1 MIDIVVDSSVAL
13 KWLVREQDSEL
24 AIRLLSPA
32 VRRLA
37 PDLLLVEVANALWKN
52 ERLKRIDPAIA
63 RRGVAELPRFFT
75 EFFSAHDL
83 VADASSLA
91 RDLDHPVYDCLYII
105 AARRADQLGFAAVP
119 VGEAARI
126 VNEETLVVVMLESPK
141 GIENCE
147 AIAAVAGIDALLI
160 GTNDLCAE
168 MGIPG
173 QFTDPRVEAA
183 YKTVID
189 ACRKHGKAWGRPAAT
204 FEQLQQFHAQGATL
218 VSHGG
223 EFLALMEMLQKSAQN
238 FERLESGGK

>member
-105 AARRADQLGFAAVP
+105 AARRVDCMLVTAD
-119 VGEAARI
+119 
-126 VNEETLVVVMLESPK
+126 
-141 GIENCE
+141 
-147 AIAAVAGIDALLI
+147 
-160 GTNDLCAE
+160 
-168 MGIPG
+168 
-173 QFTDPRVEAA
+173 
-183 YKTVID
+183 
-189 ACRKHGKAWGRPAAT
+189 
-204 FEQLQQFHAQGATL
+204 ATL
-218 VSHGG
+218 LRKLSNSPEKRRVVD
-223 EFLALMEMLQKSAQN
+223 LAQWQETA
-238 FERLESGGK
+238 G